1 MRGSAHVQGISKS
14 PKAGRRPSSALRA
27 PSPRERGE
35 GEDIA
40 IIGGGIIGICVAA
53 YLVEAGRN
61 VTIFDRTGI
70 CEETSSGN
78 AAALAFSDVLPLAHK
93 GMIRHLP
100 KWLAD
105 PLGPLSIP
113 PAYLPKLLPW
123 LVRFWRAGRT
133 DRYEASL
140 AEQAGMMRL
149 AEAEWAGLM
158 ARSGTGNMLREDG
171 SLELY
176 ENEAEFKASLPGWAA
191 RQRFGIGFSH
201 VEGDA
206 LAALQPG
213 LSPRFVKGTFVPGW
227 KTVTDPKSLGK
238 AIWAYAEKNGARF
251 EKARIDRVGAGQDG
265 ATLTLA
271 DGTARQAK
279 CLVIA
284 AGAWSHL
291 LAKHLGDRI
300 PLETERG
307 YNTTLPKTAFD
318 VKRQLIFSGHGFVV
332 TPLETGVRVGGAVEL
347 GGIERPP
354 NYARSKALL
363 EKAKSFLPGLDPAG
377 GREWMGFRP
386 SLPDSLPVIG
396 AARQAGTIIYAF
408 GHGHLGLTQAAA
420 TGRLIRDLI
429 LGQNPVFDLSP
440 FSPNRF

>member
-1 MRGSAHVQGISKS
+1 MNDNATLDV
-14 PKAGRRPSSALRA
+14 
-27 PSPRERGE
+27 
-35 GEDIA
+35 A
-40 IIGGGIIGICVAA
+40 IIGGGIIGICAA
-53 YLVEAGRN
+53 AFLAEAGRN

-78 AAALAFSDVLPLAHK
+78 AAAFAFSDVLPLAHK
-93 GMIRHLP
+93 GMIRQLP

-113 PAYLPKLLPW
+113 PAYLLKLLPW
-123 LVRFWRAGRT
+123 LVRFWRAGRS
-133 DRYEASL
+133 DRYEAGL
-140 AEQAGMMRL
+140 AAQAGMMKL
-149 AEAEWAGLM
+149 AEAEWMGLLD
-158 ARSGTGNMLREDG
+158 RSSTRPMLHEDG

-176 ENEAEFKASLPGWAA
+176 ESEAEFKASLPGWAA

-201 VEGDA
+201 VEGSA

-227 KTVTDPKSLGK
+227 KTVADPKRLGK
-238 AIWAYAEKNGARF
+238 ALWAYAERLGAGF
-251 EKARIDRVGAGQDG
+251 ERARIERVEAGQDG
-265 ATLTLA
+265 AILTMA
-271 DGTARQAK
+271 DGTRRRAK
-279 CLVIA
+279 HLVIA

-291 LAKHLGDRI
+291 LARHLGDGI

-318 VKRQLIFSGHGFVV
+318 VRRQLIFSGHGFVI
-332 TPLETGVRVGGAVEL
+332 TPLETGLRVGGAVEL
-347 GGIERPP
+347 GGLERPP

-363 EKAKSFLPGLDPAG
+363 EKAQKFLPGLDPAN

-396 AARQAGTIIYAF
+396 QSQKTPSVVYGF

-420 TGRLIRDLI
+420 TGRLIRELV
-429 LGQNPVFDLSP
+429 LGQSPSLDVGP
-440 FSPNRF
+440 FSPQRF

>member
-1 MRGSAHVQGISKS
+1 MNDNATLDV
-14 PKAGRRPSSALRA
+14 
-27 PSPRERGE
+27 
-35 GEDIA
+35 A
-40 IIGGGIIGICVAA
+40 IIGGGIIGICAA
-53 YLVEAGRN
+53 AFLAEAGRN

-78 AAALAFSDVLPLAHK
+78 AAAFAFSDVLPLAHK
-93 GMIRHLP
+93 GMIRQLP

-113 PAYLPKLLPW
+113 PAYLLKLLPW
-123 LVRFWRAGRT
+123 LVRFWRAGRS
-133 DRYEASL
+133 DRYEAGL
-140 AEQAGMMRL
+140 AAQAGMMKL
-149 AEAEWAGLM
+149 AEAEWMGLLD
-158 ARSGTGNMLREDG
+158 RSGTRPMLHEDG

-176 ENEAEFKASLPGWAA
+176 DSEAEFKASLPGWAA

-201 VEGDA
+201 VEGSA

-227 KTVTDPKSLGK
+227 KTVADPKLLGK
-238 AIWAYAEKNGARF
+238 ALWAYAEGLGAGF
-251 EKARIDRVGAGQDG
+251 EKARIERVEAGQDG
-265 ATLTLA
+265 AILTTA
-271 DGTARQAK
+271 DGTRRGAK
-279 CLVIA
+279 HLVIA

-291 LAKHLGDRI
+291 LARHLGDGI

-318 VKRQLIFSGHGFVV
+318 VKRQLIFSGHGFVI
-332 TPLETGVRVGGAVEL
+332 TPLDTGLRVGGAVEL
-347 GGIERPP
+347 GGLERPP

-363 EKAKSFLPGLDPAG
+363 EKAQKFLPGLDPAN

-386 SLPDSLPVIG
+386 SLPDSLPVVG
-396 AARQAGTIIYAF
+396 RSQQTPSVVYGF

-420 TGRLIRDLI
+420 TGRLIRELV
-429 LGQNPVFDLSP
+429 LGQNPSLDLGP
-440 FSPNRF
+440 FSPQRF

>member
-1 MRGSAHVQGISKS
+1 MNDNATLDV
-14 PKAGRRPSSALRA
+14 
-27 PSPRERGE
+27 
-35 GEDIA
+35 A
-40 IIGGGIIGICVAA
+40 IIGGGIIGICAA
-53 YLVEAGRN
+53 GFLAEAGRN

-93 GMIRHLP
+93 GMIRQLP

-123 LVRFWRAGRT
+123 LVRFWRAGRS
-133 DRYEASL
+133 DRYEAGL
-140 AEQAGMMRL
+140 AAQAGMMKL
-149 AEAEWAGLM
+149 AEAEWMGLLD
-158 ARSGTGNMLREDG
+158 RSGTRPMLHEDG

-176 ENEAEFKASLPGWAA
+176 ESEAEFKASLPGWAA

-201 VEGDA
+201 VEGSA

-227 KTVTDPKSLGK
+227 KTVADPKLLGK
-238 AIWAYAEKNGARF
+238 AIWAYAEGLGAGF
-251 EKARIDRVGAGQDG
+251 EKTRIERVEAGQDG
-265 ATLTLA
+265 AILTMA
-271 DGTARQAK
+271 AGTTRRAK
-279 CLVIA
+279 HVVIA

-291 LAKHLGDRI
+291 LARHLDDGI

-318 VKRQLIFSGHGFVV
+318 VKRQLIFSGHGFVI
-332 TPLETGVRVGGAVEL
+332 TPLETGLRVGGAVEL
-347 GGIERPP
+347 GGLERPP

-363 EKAKSFLPGLDPAG
+363 EKAQKFLPGLDPAN

-396 AARQAGTIIYAF
+396 RSQKTPSVVYGF

-420 TGRLIRDLI
+420 SGRLIRELV
-429 LGQNPVFDLSP
+429 LGQSPSLDLGP
-440 FSPNRF
+440 FSPQRF